1 MRIGIRTFGLTIMLV
16 MLVLLVF
23 QVYMLSTLQ
32 RIESMANTA
41 AHDYLPNILQ
51 RQQFL
56 LNIEHMR
63 LNASQMRYAVNTR
76 QLQQASTSLRML
88 LADAGFGNAAFK
100 PVLDKVYPLLDELMA
115 LRLSLFDLVEEVR
128 RQEWRFL
135 LALGRLAEHIGWDE
149 AQSPLLAAPQTQQP
163 QYLSLLTGSY
173 AFIDDSVV
181 QLFAACRKHEGD
193 LPGTRK
199 PCDDIEEAWKHIS
212 EKQKEIGRYQEHF
225 DLLVKDIDQVLVGLS
240 VEASSV
246 EARGIYEGM
255 ETIDDETRRIRS
267 IFTVLGI
274 GNALFLLLLFVALQQ
289 QIFLPLRR
297 TTEVLRD
304 MRGGQGMAALPKT
317 CIEELSDIIDILP
330 SLNAYLN
337 DLHQRSGLL
346 EQERERFA
354 GLSLTD
360 DLTGLG
366 NRRALDQAI
375 QQDRQT
381 NALAVLM
388 VDVDNFKLYN
398 DTLGHLAGD
407 VALQTVARMVK
418 QSCARASDRTFRYG
432 GEEFVGLLTATG
444 REGAMSVA
452 ENLREAVEK
461 LHIPHPG
468 LAPGG
473 VLTISVGVASREQ
486 GEITHVEEL
495 LAHADSALYAAKNAG
510 RNRVCHFSG
519 ENAAAETL
527 RA

>member
-1 MRIGIRTFGLTIMLV
+1 MRIGIRTFGLSTLLV

-32 RIESMANTA
+32 RIESMANAA

-88 LADAGFGNAAFK
+88 LADAGFGNASFK

-149 AQSPLLAAPQTQQP
+149 TQSPLLAAPQAQQP

-173 AFIDDSVV
+173 AFIDDSVI
-181 QLFAACRKHEGD
+181 QLFAACRKHVGD

-267 IFTVLGI
+267 VFTVLGI
-274 GNALFLLLLFVALQQ
+274 GNALFLLLLFVPSSSRSSCRFAA
-289 QIFLPLRR
+289 PRR
-297 TTEVLRD
+297 SCATCA
-304 MRGGQGMAALPKT
+304 GGQGMGALPKT

-337 DLHQRSGLL
+337 DLHQRSGQL
-346 EQERERFA
+346 ETGA
-354 GLSLTD
+354 GTLCRPEPD
-360 DLTGLG
+360 GRPD
-366 NRRALDQAI
+366 RPRQPARAGPGHTAGP
-375 QQDRQT
+375 QT

-452 ENLREAVEK
+452 ESLREAVEK

-468 LAPGG
+468 LASGG

-486 GEITHVEEL
+486 AT
-495 LAHADSALYAAKNAG
+495 
-510 RNRVCHFSG
+510 
-519 ENAAAETL
+519 
-527 RA
+527 

>member
-1 MRIGIRTFGLTIMLV
+1 MRIGIRTFGLSIMSV
-16 MLVLLVF
+16 MFVLFVF

-32 RIESMANTA
+32 RIESMANAA
-41 AHDYLPNILQ
+41 AHQYLPNILQ

-63 LNASQMRYAVNTR
+63 LNASQMRYAANTR

-88 LADAGFGNAAFK
+88 LADAGFGNIGFK
-100 PVLDKVYPLLDELMA
+100 PVLDKVYPLLDELME
-115 LRLSLFDLVEEVR
+115 LRLALFKLVEDVR

-135 LALGRLAEHIGWDE
+135 LTLGRLAEHVSWNE
-149 AQSPLLAAPQTQQP
+149 EQFPLLAEPLPEQP
-163 QYLSLLTGSY
+163 HYLSLITGSY
-173 AFIDDSVV
+173 AFMSDSVN
-181 QLFAACRKHEGD
+181 QLFTACRKHGENDPETRTACVDLERVWKNIGD
-193 LPGTRK
+193 
-199 PCDDIEEAWKHIS
+199 
-212 EKQKEIGRYQEHF
+212 KQREIGRYQEHF

-255 ETIDDETRRIRS
+255 EAIDDETRQIRN

-297 TTEVLRD
+297 TTEILRD
-304 MRGGQGMAALPKT
+304 MRGGQGMARLPKT

-337 DLHQRSGLL
+337 DLHQRSGQL

-375 QQDRQT
+375 QRDRQT
-381 NALAVLM
+381 SALAVLM

-418 QSCARASDRTFRYG
+418 QNCARASDKTFRYG
-432 GEEFVGLLTATG
+432 GEEFVGLLIATG

-452 ENLREAVEK
+452 ESLRDSVEK

-468 LAPGG
+468 LETG

-486 GEITHVEEL
+486 GETTHVEEL
-495 LAHADSALYAAKNAG
+495 LAHADIALYAAKNSG
-510 RNRVCHFSG
+510 RNRVCHYAK
-519 ENAAAETL
+519 EQPPMEAHPA
-527 RA
+527 

>member
-1 MRIGIRTFGLTIMLV
+1 MRIGIRTFGLATLLV
-16 MLVLLVF
+16 MLVLFVF

-32 RIESMANTA
+32 RIESMANAA

-63 LNASQMRYAVNTR
+63 LNASQMRYAINTR

-100 PVLDKVYPLLDELMA
+100 PVLDKVYPLLDELMTSRLA
-115 LRLSLFDLVEEVR
+115 LFELVEEVR

-135 LALGRLAEHIGWDE
+135 LALGRLAEHTGWDE
-149 AQSPLLAAPQTQQP
+149 RQSPLLAAPQMQQP

-173 AFIDDSVV
+173 SFTADSVT
-181 QLFAACRKHEGD
+181 QLFAACRRHGEEH
-193 LPGTRK
+193 PGEHK
-199 PCDDIEEAWKHIS
+199 PCDDIEQTWKRIS
-212 EKQKEIGRYQEHF
+212 GKQKEVGRYQEHF
-225 DLLVKDIDQVLVGLS
+225 NLLLKDIDQVLVGLS

-267 IFTVLGI
+267 IFTMLGI

-304 MRGGQGMAALPKT
+304 MRGGQGMGALPKT
-317 CIEELSDIIDILP
+317 CIEELSNIIDTLP

-375 QQDRQT
+375 QQDRQN

-407 VALQTVARMVK
+407 VALQAVARMVK
-418 QSCARASDRTFRYG
+418 QCCARASDRTFRYG
-432 GEEFVGLLTATG
+432 GEEFVGLLAATG

-452 ENLREAVEK
+452 QSLREAVER
-461 LHIPHPG
+461 LLIPHPG
-468 LAPGG
+468 LGSGG

-486 GEITHVEEL
+486 GETTHAEEL

-510 RNRVCHFSG
+510 RNRVCRYSEDH
-519 ENAAAETL
+519 AATETPQ
-527 RA
+527 A

>member
-41 AHDYLPNILQ
+41 AHDYLPNTLQ

-63 LNASQMRYAVNTR
+63 LNVSQMRYAVNTR

-100 PVLDKVYPLLDELMA
+100 PVLDKVYPLLDDLMS
-115 LRLSLFDLVEEVR
+115 LRLSLFELIENL
-128 RQEWRFL
+128 RQQEMRFL
-135 LALGRLAEHIGWDE
+135 LEVGRLAEHMDWDE
-149 AQSPLLAAPQTQQP
+149 KRFPLMAASAQGAMQHISIISGPYPFLADT
-163 QYLSLLTGSY
+163 
-173 AFIDDSVV
+173 VKEM
-181 QLFAACRKHEGD
+181 FASCRKHAV
-193 LPGTRK
+193 LHPATQK
-199 PCDDIEEAWKHIS
+199 PCENLESVWEDIRKKQASLSRYAEQFEA
-212 EKQKEIGRYQEHF
+212 
-225 DLLVKDIDQVLVGLS
+225 LVRDIDQVLSGLS

-255 ETIDDETRRIRS
+255 ETIDGETRRIRS

-274 GNALFLLLLFVALQQ
+274 GNALFLVLLFVALQQ

-297 TTEVLRD
+297 TIDVLRD
-304 MRGGQGMAALPKT
+304 MRGGQGMGPLPKT
-317 CIEELSDIIDILP
+317 CIGELSDIIDTLP

-337 DLHQRSGLL
+337 DLHQRSVQL
-346 EQERERFA
+346 EQERERFV

-452 ENLREAVEK
+452 ESLREAVEK

-468 LAPGG
+468 LEAGG

-510 RNRVCHFSG
+510 RNRVCHYSG
-519 ENAAAETL
+519 EDDAAETPQ
-527 RA
+527 A

>member
-1 MRIGIRTFGLTIMLV
+1 MRIGIRSFGLSIMLV
-16 MLVLLVF
+16 MFVLLVF
-23 QVYMLSTLQ
+23 QMYMLSTLQ
-32 RIESMANTA
+32 RIESMANAA

-63 LNASQMRYAVNTR
+63 LNASQMRYAANTR

-88 LADAGFGNAAFK
+88 LADAGFGNAGFK

-115 LRLSLFDLVEEVR
+115 QRLALFKLVDEVR
-128 RQEWRFL
+128 REEWRFL
-135 LALGRLAEHIGWDE
+135 LTLGRLAEHVSWDE
-149 AQSPLLAAPQTQQP
+149 ALFPLLAEPLPDQP
-163 QYLSLLTGSY
+163 QYLSLVTGSY
-173 AFIDDSVV
+173 AFMSDSVG
-181 QLFAACRKHEGD
+181 QLFSACRKHGENDPETSESCGRLESVWKNIGD
-193 LPGTRK
+193 
-199 PCDDIEEAWKHIS
+199 
-212 EKQKEIGRYQEHF
+212 KQLEIRRYQEHF

-255 ETIDDETRRIRS
+255 ETIDGETRRIRS
-267 IFTVLGI
+267 IFTILGI

-297 TTEVLRD
+297 TTEILRD
-304 MRGGQGMAALPKT
+304 MRGGQGMARLPKT

-381 NALAVLM
+381 NALAILM

-418 QSCARASDRTFRYG
+418 QSCARSSDKTFRYG
-432 GEEFVGLLTATG
+432 GEEFVGLLSATG
-444 REGAMSVA
+444 REGAMAVA
-452 ENLREAVEK
+452 EGLREAVEK

-468 LAPGG
+468 LESG

-495 LAHADSALYAAKNAG
+495 LANADSALYAAKNSG
-510 RNRVCHFSG
+510 RNRVCHYSREQDKAG
-519 ENAAAETL
+519 TQHS
-527 RA
+527 

>member
-1 MRIGIRTFGLTIMLV
+1 MRIGIRTFGLSILFV

-32 RIESMANTA
+32 RIESMANAA
-41 AHDYLPNILQ
+41 AHEYLPNILQ

-76 QLQQASTSLRML
+76 QLRQASTSLRML
-88 LADAGFGNAAFK
+88 LADAGFGNAGFK
-100 PVLDKVYPLLDELMA
+100 PVLDKVYPLLDDLMA
-115 LRLSLFDLVEEVR
+115 LRLSLFELIENL
-128 RQEWRFL
+128 RQQEMRFL
-135 LALGRLAEHIGWDE
+135 LEVGRLAEHMDWDE
-149 AQSPLLAAPQTQQP
+149 RRFPLLAA
-163 QYLSLLTGSY
+163 
-173 AFIDDSVV
+173 SVHGPMQHISIISGPYPFLADTV
-181 QLFAACRKHEGD
+181 KEMFAACRRHGA
-193 LPGTRK
+193 LHPATQK
-199 PCDDIEEAWKHIS
+199 PCENLEGVWGDIR
-212 EKQKEIGRYQEHF
+212 EKQKSLARYAEQFEA
-225 DLLVKDIDQVLVGLS
+225 LVRDIDQVLVGLS

-274 GNALFLLLLFVALQQ
+274 GNALFLLLLFLALQQ

-304 MRGGQGMAALPKT
+304 MRGGQGMGALPKT
-317 CIEELSDIIDILP
+317 CIEELSDIIDTLP
-330 SLNAYLN
+330 SLSAYLN

-375 QQDRQT
+375 QQDRQAS
-381 NALAVLM
+381 ALAVLM

-418 QSCARASDRTFRYG
+418 QSCARATDRTFRYG
-432 GEEFVGLLTATG
+432 GEEFVGLLAATG

-452 ENLREAVEK
+452 ESLRDAVEK

-468 LAPGG
+468 LESG
-473 VLTISVGVASREQ
+473 VLTISVGVASRGQ
-486 GEITHVEEL
+486 GDITHVEEL
-495 LAHADSALYAAKNAG
+495 LAQADSALYAAKNAG
-510 RNRVCHFSG
+510 RNRVCHFEEPTFSDG
-519 ENAAAETL
+519 QSA
-527 RA
+527 

>member
-1 MRIGIRTFGLTIMLV
+1 MRIGIRTLGLSIMSV

-32 RIESMANTA
+32 RIESMANTVA
-41 AHDYLPNILQ
+41 REYLPNILQ

-63 LNASQMRYAVNTR
+63 LNASQMRHAVNTH

-88 LADAGFGNAAFK
+88 LADAGFGNAGFK
-100 PVLDKVYPLLDELMA
+100 PVLDKVYPLLDELTASRLA
-115 LRLSLFDLVEEVR
+115 LFQLVEDVR

-135 LALGRLAEHIGWDE
+135 LALGRLAEHTGWDE
-149 AQSPLLAAPQTQQP
+149 DQSPLLAAPQPQQP
-163 QYLSLLTGSY
+163 QYLSLLTGVYSFT
-173 AFIDDSVV
+173 ADSVT
-181 QLFAACRKHEGD
+181 QLFAACRRHGEEH
-193 LPGTRK
+193 PGEHK
-199 PCDDIEEAWKHIS
+199 PCGEIEQAWKRIS
-212 EKQKEIGRYQEHF
+212 AKQKELGRYQEHF
-225 DLLVKDIDQVLVGLS
+225 NLLIKDIDQVLVGLS

-246 EARGIYEGM
+246 EARSIYEGM
-255 ETIDDETRRIRS
+255 EAIDDETRQIRN

-274 GNALFLLLLFVALQQ
+274 GTALFLLFLFVALQQ

-297 TTEVLRD
+297 MTEILRD
-304 MRGGQGMAALPKT
+304 MRGGKGLEQLPKT
-317 CIEELSDIIDILP
+317 CIEEIIDIIDILP
-330 SLNAYLN
+330 SLHTYLN
-337 DLHQRSGLL
+337 DLHQRSGQL

-366 NRRALDQAI
+366 NRRALDLAI
-375 QQDRQT
+375 QRDRQT

-418 QSCARASDRTFRYG
+418 QSCARAADKTFRYG
-432 GEEFVGLLTATG
+432 GEEFVGLLVATG
-444 REGAMSVA
+444 REGAMAVA
-452 ENLREAVEK
+452 EGLREAVEK

-468 LAPGG
+468 LQSGI
-473 VLTISVGVASREQ
+473 LTISVGVASREQ
-486 GEITHVEEL
+486 GDIAHVEEL
-495 LAHADSALYAAKNAG
+495 LAHADIALYAAKNSG
-510 RNRVCHFSG
+510 RNRVCHYSR
-519 ENAAAETL
+519 EQEAADTQHA
-527 RA
+527 

>member
-16 MLVLLVF
+16 MFVLFVF
-23 QVYMLSTLQ
+23 QMYMLSTLQ
-32 RIESMANTA
+32 RIESMANAA
-41 AHDYLPNILQ
+41 AHEYLPNILQ

-63 LNASQMRYAVNTR
+63 LNTSQMRYAVNTR

-100 PVLDKVYPLLDELMA
+100 PVLDKVYPLLDELMG
-115 LRLSLFDLVEEVR
+115 LRLALFALVEEVR

-149 AQSPLLAAPQTQQP
+149 GESPLLAAPQMQQP

-173 AFIDDSVV
+173 SFTADSVT
-181 QLFAACRKHEGD
+181 QLFAACRKHGGGH
-193 LPGTRK
+193 PGTRK
-199 PCDDIEEAWKHIS
+199 PCDDIEQAWKRIS
-212 EKQKEIGRYQEHF
+212 VKQKEIGSYQEHF
-225 DLLVKDIDQVLVGLS
+225 NLLIKDIDQVLVGLS

-255 ETIDDETRRIRS
+255 ETIDDETRQIRN
-267 IFTVLGI
+267 IFTVLSI

-289 QIFLPLRR
+289 QIFRPLRR
-297 TTEVLRD
+297 TTEILRD
-304 MRGGQGMAALPKT
+304 MRGGQGMARLPKT
-317 CIEELSDIIDILP
+317 CISELSNIIDILP

-337 DLHQRSGLL
+337 DLHQRSGQL

-381 NALAVLM
+381 NALAILM

-407 VALQTVARMVK
+407 VALQTVARIVK
-418 QSCARASDRTFRYG
+418 QNCARASDKTFRYG

-444 REGAMSVA
+444 REGALAVA
-452 ENLREAVEK
+452 ESLREAVEK

-468 LAPGG
+468 LESGI
-473 VLTISVGVASREQ
+473 LTISVGVASREQ
-486 GEITHVEEL
+486 GDITHVEEL
-495 LAHADSALYAAKNAG
+495 LAHADIALYAAKNSG
-510 RNRVCHFSG
+510 RNRVCHYS
-519 ENAAAETL
+519 EEHVSTDAHPA
-527 RA
+527 

>member
-1 MRIGIRTFGLTIMLV
+1 MRIGIRTFGLSTLLV

-32 RIESMANTA
+32 RIESMANAA

-149 AQSPLLAAPQTQQP
+149 TQSPLLAAPQTQHP

-173 AFIDDSVV
+173 AFIDDSVI
-181 QLFAACRKHEGD
+181 QLFDACRKHVGD

-199 PCDDIEEAWKHIS
+199 PCDDIEQAWKHIS
-212 EKQKEIGRYQEHF
+212 EKQKEIGRYQGHF
-225 DLLVKDIDQVLVGLS
+225 DMLVRDIDQVLVGLS

-304 MRGGQGMAALPKT
+304 MRGGQGMTALPKT
-317 CIEELSDIIDILP
+317 CIEELSDIIDTLP

-432 GEEFVGLLTATG
+432 GEEFVGLLSATG

-452 ENLREAVEK
+452 ESLRESVEK

-468 LAPGG
+468 LESG

-486 GEITHVEEL
+486 GDITHVEEL

-510 RNRVCHFSG
+510 RNRVCHYSG
-519 ENAAAETL
+519 EQAAAD
-527 RA
+527 APQA